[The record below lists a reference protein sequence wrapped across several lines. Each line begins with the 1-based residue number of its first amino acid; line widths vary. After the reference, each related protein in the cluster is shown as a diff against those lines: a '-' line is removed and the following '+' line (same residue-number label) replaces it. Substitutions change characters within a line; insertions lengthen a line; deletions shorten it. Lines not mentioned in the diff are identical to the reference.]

1 MPCGFDPQLVML
13 FAFLLLPHVSLLCPA
28 KPLHSLRLRFTRY
41 PPLRS
46 GHWVPLR
53 LHSFQSLVSP
63 PAAHNFARL
72 LVASGCVRH
81 WRISTHKLSLM
92 RQYLPCVPIV
102 WHKLRSLRG
111 PCLICHT
118 CNIGRPRIRTSCSRA
133 STLGSTRGRLA
144 AQCPQTVSFR
154 SAHRAGC
161 TSLHSTICS
170 HSPCAAQ
177 GCFTSNTQSRQ
188 K

>member
-1 MPCGFDPQLVML
+1 MPFGFVPQLVML
-13 FAFLLLPHVSLLCPA
+13 FAFLLLPHGSLLCPA

-81 WRISTHKLSLM
+81 WRISTHRLSLM

-102 WHKLRSLRG
+102 WHKLRSLSRTLFILPHLQHRSPPLSYLKLPG
-111 PCLICHT
+111 FH
-118 CNIGRPRIRTSCSRA
+118 PRLHSQD
-133 STLGSTRGRLA
+133 GSLKLHK
-144 AQCPQTVSFR
+144 CPQSVHFATLHFASF
-154 SAHRAGC
+154 SH
-161 TSLHSTICS
+161 CS
-170 HSPCAAQ
+170 HFSHRLPQAL
-177 GCFTSNTQSRQ
+177 
-188 K
+188 